1 MTQTN
6 RKTRPFGEV
15 LGNRDFRLLWIGEGI
30 SVLGDHF
37 YMIALP
43 WLVLQLTGDSL
54 AMGTVLALSAI
65 PRALFMLVGGALT
78 DRSSPRTLMLASN
91 AIRFVLVS
99 FLTVL
104 VFSNQVEMW
113 MLYTLAI
120 LFGIADAFFYPA
132 QSSIVPQLVRKDY
145 LQVANSLVQG
155 TMMLTMLLGPALAGL
170 LIAALG
176 DGHSESANMQ
186 GIAAAFGLDALTFLI
201 SLLTLVFI
209 KAPKNETDEVSE
221 NILESIRSGL
231 NFVWNDPPLRAFFF
245 VVAAVTFFFNGP
257 FNIGIPLLADTRF
270 PEGAVAYGTILSTW
284 GAGSLVGMLLAGVLP
299 RPNPK
304 RMGTVLL
311 SLVSVMGIGLA
322 FLGVSTTM
330 LFASTIGL
338 VLGAVD
344 GYINVFFVTWV
355 QSRAPKAFIGRLM
368 SLLMFSSIGLLPVSM
383 ALSGALSHVDVTL
396 LLTISGGIVAL
407 LGLGMTL
414 NPTVR
419 AMEPSA
425 VVATSVASSND

>member
-1 MTQTN
+1 MNSMTQTN
-6 RKTRPFGEV
+6 ESKPSPFGEV
-15 LGNRDFRLLWIGEGI
+15 LGNRNFRLLWVGEGI

-78 DRSSPRTLMLASN
+78 DRFSPRSLMLASN
-91 AIRFVLVS
+91 AARFLLVS
-99 FLTVL
+99 LLTGL
-104 VFSNQVEMW
+104 VFSNHVEMW
-113 MLYTLAI
+113 MLYSLAV
-120 LFGIADAFFYPA
+120 LFGMADAFFYPA
-132 QSSIVPQLVRKDY
+132 QSSMVPQLVKKDH

-186 GIAAAFGLDALTFLI
+186 GIAAAFGLDALTFLV
-201 SLLTLVFI
+201 SLITLFFI
-209 KAPKNETDEVSE
+209 RTPQNDTHEASE

-231 NFVWNDPPLRAFFF
+231 NFVWNDIPLRAFFG
-245 VVAAVTFFFNGP
+245 VVAAITFFFNGP

-270 PEGAVAYGTILSTW
+270 PEGAVAYGTILSAW
-284 GAGSLVGMLLAGVLP
+284 GAGSLVGMVLAGILP
-299 RPNPK
+299 RPNSK
-304 RMGTVLL
+304 RMGMILL
-311 SLVSVMGIGLA
+311 ILVSVMGIGLA
-322 FLGVSTTM
+322 LLGMSTSM
-330 LFASTIGL
+330 IFAATIGL
-338 VLGAVD
+338 VLGLVD

-383 ALSGALSHVDVTL
+383 ALSGALSRVDVTL

-407 LGLGMTL
+407 LGLVMTL

-419 AMEPSA
+419 AMEPA
-425 VVATSVASSND
+425 QAATVVE

>member
-1 MTQTN
+1 MNTMTQSEGKTSPFKEVWSN
-6 RKTRPFGEV
+6 R
-15 LGNRDFRLLWIGEGI
+15 NFRLLWIGEGV
-30 SVLGDHF
+30 SMLGDHF

-78 DRSSPRTLMLASN
+78 DRFSPRSLMLASN

-99 FLTVL
+99 LLTGL
-104 VFSNQVEMW
+104 VFANRVEMW
-113 MLYTLAI
+113 MLYTLAV
-120 LFGIADAFFYPA
+120 LFGVADAFFYPA
-132 QSSIVPQLVRKDY
+132 QSSMVPQLVQKDH
-145 LQVANSLVQG
+145 LQIANSLVQG

-170 LIAALG
+170 LIATLG

-186 GIAAAFGLDALTFLI
+186 GIAAAFGLDALTFLA
-201 SLLTLVFI
+201 SLITLIFI
-209 KAPKNETDEVSE
+209 KIPQNETHEASE
-221 NILESIRSGL
+221 NILGAIRSGL
-231 NFVWNDPPLRAFFF
+231 NFVWNDVPLRAFFG
-245 VVAAVTFFFNGP
+245 VVAAITFFFNGP

-270 PEGAVAYGTILSTW
+270 PEGAVAYGTILSAW
-284 GAGSLVGMLLAGVLP
+284 GAGSLVGMALAGILP
-299 RPNPK
+299 RPNPR

-311 SLVSVMGIGLA
+311 ILVSGMGVGLA
-322 FLGVSTTM
+322 LLGVSTSM
-330 LFASTIGL
+330 IFAAIIGL
-338 VLGAVD
+338 MLGSID

-383 ALSGALSHVDVTL
+383 ALSGIISRMDVTL

-407 LGLGMTL
+407 LGLVMTL

-419 AMEPSA
+419 AMEPA
-425 VVATSVASSND
+425 HAATVVE